1 MAEPVL
7 SLANVRPV
15 EVPAGRTALAV
26 PDRAEAGFAG
36 LALPVS
42 GPLPRLRAGTWLG
55 LVPEESLLQVV
66 GSALVPAAGES
77 GLTVRGLALRAG
89 GAVELPA
96 RAALHAWRRGL
107 SLAVIVL
114 SDKGAAGL
122 REDKCAP
129 LIRERAAA
137 GLDLSLAADFLIPDE
152 PAQLR
157 HLLAHLALDQGF
169 DLILTSGGTGLGPRD
184 TAPETTLSLIEKR
197 LPGFERAMTSLS
209 LAKTP
214 HGAISRAA
222 AGTIGLSLVVN
233 LPGSPK
239 AVAENLDAVLPAAA
253 HAIAKLQ
260 GDMSDCAR

>member
-1 MAEPVL
+1 MTQPSLMLTNPEPRNL
-7 SLANVRPV
+7 
-15 EVPAGRTALAV
+15 PAGVTALAL
-26 PDRAEAGFAG
+26 PAGAEAGFA
-36 LALPVS
+36 ACVLPAA
-42 GPLPRLRAGTWLG
+42 GPLPRLRAGAYLG
-55 LVPEESLLQVV
+55 LAPEKPLLQVV
-66 GSALVPAAGES
+66 GSALVPPAGGV

-89 GAVELPA
+89 AAAELPA
-96 RAALHAWRRGL
+96 RAALHAWRTGL

-122 REDKCAP
+122 REDRCAP

-137 GLDLSLAADFLIPDE
+137 SLDLSLAADFLIPDE

-184 TAPETTLSLIEKR
+184 TAPETTLALIEKR
-197 LPGFERAMTSLS
+197 LPGFERAMTAVSLT
-209 LAKTP
+209 KTP

-260 GDMSDCAR
+260 GDPSDCAR

>member
-1 MAEPVL
+1 MTQPAL
-7 SLANVRPV
+7 ILTNARPV
-15 EVPAGRTALAV
+15 DIPAGVTALAM
-26 PDRAEAGFAG
+26 PAGADAGFAG
-36 LALPVS
+36 LALPAA

-55 LVPEESLLQVV
+55 LAPEAPLLQVA
-66 GSALVPAAGES
+66 GSALAPAAGGA
-77 GLTVRGLALRAG
+77 GLTVRCLALRA
-89 GAVELPA
+89 AAKARLPA
-96 RAALHAWRRGL
+96 GAELQAWRAGL

-129 LIRERAAA
+129 LIREKAAA
-137 GLDLSLAADFLIPDE
+137 SLDISLAADFLIPDE
-152 PAQLR
+152 PAQLK

-184 TAPETTLSLIEKR
+184 TAPETTLTLIEKR

-222 AGTIGLSLVVN
+222 AGSIGLSLVVN

-239 AVAENLDAVLPAAA
+239 AVAENLDAVLPATA

>member
-1 MAEPVL
+1 MTQPALLLTNPEP
-7 SLANVRPV
+7 LA
-15 EVPAGRTALAV
+15 VPAGATALAI
-26 PDRAEAGFAG
+26 PAWADAGFAG
-36 LALPVS
+36 LALPAAA
-42 GPLPRLRAGTWLG
+42 PLPRLRAGTYLG
-55 LVPEESLLQVV
+55 LKLDEPLLQAQGCV
-66 GSALVPAAGES
+66 LVPAAGGG
-77 GLTVRGLALRAG
+77 GLTVRAQAVRAG
-89 GAVELPA
+89 AEARLPA
-96 RAALHAWRRGL
+96 RAGLHAWRTGL

-129 LIRERAAA
+129 LIREKA
-137 GLDLSLAADFLIPDE
+137 GQALDLSLAADFLIPDE

-260 GDMSDCAR
+260 GDPSDCAR

>member
-1 MAEPVL
+1 MSQPDLVL
-7 SLANVRPV
+7 TNAAAVA
-15 EVPAGRTALAV
+15 VPAGATALAL
-26 PDRAEAGFAG
+26 PDWADDRFAG
-36 LALPVS
+36 LCLPVAA
-42 GPLPRLRAGTWLG
+42 PLPRLRAGTWLG
-55 LVPEESLLQVV
+55 LEPQNPLLQVV
-66 GSALVPAAGES
+66 GSALVPARGGA

-96 RAALHAWRRGL
+96 GAGLHAWRSGL

-129 LIRERAAA
+129 LIRERATAA
-137 GLDLSLAADFLIPDE
+137 LDLCLAADFLIPDE

-197 LPGFERAMTSLS
+197 LPGFERAMTALS
-209 LAKTP
+209 LTKTP

-222 AGTIGLSLVVN
+222 AGTIGLSLVIN
-233 LPGSPK
+233 MPGSPR
-239 AVAENLDAVLPAAA
+239 AVAENLDAVLPAVA
-253 HAIAKLQ
+253 HAVAKLQ

>member
-1 MAEPVL
+1 MTQPALQLKNPAP
-7 SLANVRPV
+7 LA
-15 EVPAGRTALAV
+15 VPSGATALAV
-26 PDRAEAGFAG
+26 PDWADAGFAG
-36 LALPVS
+36 LGLPAA
-42 GPLPRLRAGTWLG
+42 GPLPRLRAGTRLG
-55 LVPEESLLQVV
+55 LVPDKPLLQVV
-66 GSALVPAAGES
+66 GSALVPALGKP

-89 GAVELPA
+89 AAVELPA
-96 RAALHAWRRGL
+96 NAGLHAWRTGL

-129 LIRERAAA
+129 LIRERAEAA
-137 GLDLSLAADFLIPDE
+137 LDLSLAADFLIPDE

-197 LPGFERAMTSLS
+197 LPGFERAMTALS
-209 LAKTP
+209 LTKTP

-222 AGTIGLSLVVN
+222 AGSIGLSLVIN
-233 LPGSPK
+233 MPGSPK
-239 AVAENLDAVLPAAA
+239 AVAENLDAVLPAVA

-260 GDMSDCAR
+260 GDTSDCAR

>member
-1 MAEPVL
+1 MTQPVL
-7 SLANVRPV
+7 LLANPASLDI
-15 EVPAGRTALAV
+15 PAGATALVV
-26 PDRAEAGFAG
+26 PPGAESGFAG
-36 LALPVS
+36 LSLPVV
-42 GPLPRLRAGTWLG
+42 GAVPRLRAGTRLG
-55 LVPEESLLQVV
+55 LEPEKPLLQVV
-66 GSALVPAAGES
+66 GSTLVPPAGGA

-89 GAVELPA
+89 SAATLPA
-96 RAALHAWRRGL
+96 KAGLAAWRTGL
-107 SLAVIVL
+107 SLATIVL

-129 LIRERAAA
+129 VIRERAAA
-137 GLDLSLAADFLIPDE
+137 ALDISFAADFLIPDE

-184 TAPETTLSLIEKR
+184 TAPETTLTLIEKR
-197 LPGFERAMTSLS
+197 LPGFERAMTNLS

-214 HGAISRAA
+214 HAAISRAA
-222 AGTIGLSLVVN
+222 AGTIGLSLVIN
-233 LPGSPK
+233 MPGSPK
-239 AVAENLDAVLPAAA
+239 AVAECLDAVLPAAG

>member
-1 MAEPVL
+1 MTQPVL
-7 SLANVRPV
+7 LLANSEPLAI
-15 EVPAGRTALAV
+15 PAGAAL
-26 PDRAEAGFAG
+26 
-36 LALPVS
+36 LALPAGADAEFAARSLPVA

-55 LVPEESLLQVV
+55 LAPEEPLLQVQ
-66 GSALVPAAGES
+66 GSTLAPAAGGA
-77 GLTVRGLALRAG
+77 GLTVRGLALAAG
-89 GAVELPA
+89 AAAVLPA
-96 RAALHAWRRGL
+96 RAALHAWRKGL

-137 GLDLSLAADFLIPDE
+137 ALDLSLAADFLIPDE
-152 PAQLR
+152 PAQLK

-184 TAPETTLSLIEKR
+184 TAPETTLTLIEKR

-209 LAKTP
+209 LTKTP
-214 HGAISRAA
+214 NGAISRAA
-222 AGTIGLSLVVN
+222 AGSIGLSLVIN
-233 LPGSPK
+233 MPGSPR
-239 AVAENLDAVLPAAA
+239 AVAENLDAVLPAVS